1 MALTF
6 KWDGKKAKQNVRKH
20 SVSFEEATTVFMDTL
35 SLTIADPIHSD
46 YEERFIIIGESIQG
60 RLLVVVHT
68 ENNDNIRIISAR
80 IAKSSERRTYE
91 KGNY

>member
-6 KWDGKKAKQNVRKH
+6 KWDGKKAKQNIRKH
-20 SVSFEEATTVFMDTL
+20 GISFEEATTVFMDPL

-46 YEERFIIIGESIQG
+46 YEERFIITGESIQG

-80 IAKSSERRTYE
+80 IAKSSEKGIYE
-91 KGNY
+91 KGN